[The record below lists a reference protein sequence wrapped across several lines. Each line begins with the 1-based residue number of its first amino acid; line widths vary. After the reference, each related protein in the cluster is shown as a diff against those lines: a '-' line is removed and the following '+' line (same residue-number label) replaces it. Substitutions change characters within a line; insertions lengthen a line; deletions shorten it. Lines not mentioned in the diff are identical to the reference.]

1 MTPKRHIHNPKGCV
15 VQSEE
20 NLHMGFRDLLRRA
33 GAKLT
38 LRSLRQVD
46 VLHTIAF
53 TKSER
58 STFSTRRS
66 KVVFRNS
73 ERIDMLF

>member
-1 MTPKRHIHNPKGCV
+1 MTHKRHIHTSKGCV

-38 LRSLRQVD
+38 LRSLRQVY
-46 VLHTIAF
+46 VLHIISF

-58 STFSTRRS
+58 GTFSTRRS

-73 ERIDMLF
+73 ERLDMLF